1 MIDVAVLPLFLLAS
15 LLICLAP
22 GTDVAYMLAVGI
34 GGGRVA
40 ALRAS
45 AGVALGVLVYS
56 VAVAAGTGALVRAF
70 PWTLNLLRLVGFGYL
85 AWLAVQSF
93 LDARRG
99 AAFGAAARDGAW
111 FRQGLVVNL
120 TNPKMAL
127 FFLAFLPQ
135 FLGSAGSSAAQFIL
149 LGLCFMVIGYVVD
162 TAVGLLAG
170 TLQRRLA
177 QTSSSARLLSVLAGI
192 VYACLAAVVAWE
204 LVTAL
209 AER

>member
-22 GTDVAYMLAVGI
+22 GTDMAYMLAVGI
-34 GGGRVA
+34 RGGRTA

-56 VAVAAGTGALVRAF
+56 LAVAAGAGTLVREL
-70 PWTLNLLRLVGFGYL
+70 PWSLNLLRLIGFGYL
-85 AWLAVQSF
+85 AWLAVEAF
-93 LDARRG
+93 REARRG
-99 AAFGAAARDGAW
+99 ADVGSGGRDGAW

-135 FLGSAGSSAAQFIL
+135 FLGSAESSAAQFVL
-149 LGLCFMVIGYVVD
+149 LGLCFMAIGYVVD
-162 TAVGLLAG
+162 TTVGLLAG
-170 TLQRRLA
+170 VLQRRLA
-177 QTSSSARLLSVLAGI
+177 PGSSAARMLSVLAGI
-192 VYACLAAVVAWE
+192 VYTCLAGVVGWE
-204 LVTAL
+204 LVASL
-209 AER
+209 AEH

>member
-1 MIDVAVLPLFLLAS
+1 MIDLAVLPLFLLAS
-15 LLICLAP
+15 VLICVAP
-22 GTDVAYMLAVGI
+22 GTDMAYMLAVGI
-34 GGGRVA
+34 SGGRGA

-56 VAVAAGTGALVRAF
+56 VAVAAGTGALVRQY
-70 PWTLNLLRLVGFGYL
+70 PWTLNALRLAGVAYL
-85 AWLAVQSF
+85 AWLAAGAF
-93 LDARRG
+93 RDARRG
-99 AAFGAAARDGAW
+99 ASFGAGAREGAW

-135 FLGSAGSSAAQFIL
+135 FLGSATSSAAQFIV
-149 LGLCFMVIGYVVD
+149 LGVCFMVIGYVVD

-177 QTSSSARLLSVLAGI
+177 PASSAARTLSLLAGI
-192 VYACLAAVVAWE
+192 VYLCLAAVVAWE
-204 LVTAL
+204 LVA
-209 AER
+209 AVRAR